1 MNEALPRIKVATNEI
16 VLLTS
21 LFCIYLMGLVMIFD
35 TSSAEVLDLHL
46 QKHTYTALAKQIAY
60 GCAGF
65 LLGVYLYKKG
75 AKKVL
80 ENSTLLLGIFT
91 VLLTFTFLP
100 FIGKSVNGSHRWITL
115 GIFTFQPSEFVK
127 YISLAFLIQQMG
139 GIESTFKK
147 YLKCLGFLFVP
158 LFLILIEPNNG
169 TVFVIVLTLVVASFL
184 ARVPFK
190 YWGIP
195 LLIAVAIGAASV
207 AALPY
212 AQSRVKNWLHP
223 EMDLRGKGH
232 QPYQA
237 KIATGSG
244 GLVGKGPGKS
254 LQKLSYLPE
263 AQNDFIAAIFA
274 EEYGF
279 LGVVVLILLYATFIL
294 TGYLIILTKRDEKV
308 KMLSSGIVFLVGFQ
322 AFLNLSVVT
331 GLLPSTGLN
340 LPFFSQ
346 GGSSLI
352 ANAAFVGLLLKKR

>member
-1 MNEALPRIKVATNEI
+1 MLLTRNEI

-21 LFCIYLMGLVMIFD
+21 IFCIYLIGLVMIFD

-46 QKHTYTALAKQIAY
+46 TKHTYTALAKQIAY
-60 GCAGF
+60 GCLGF
-65 LLGVYLYKKG
+65 LLGLSLYRIGPLKL
-75 AKKVL
+75 L
-80 ENSTLLLGIFT
+80 ECSRILLILFSFLL
-91 VLLTFTFLP
+91 VLTFAP
-100 FIGKSVNGSHRWITL
+100 IIGREVNGSHRWITL
-115 GIFTFQPSEFVK
+115 GFFTFQPSEFVK
-127 YISLAFLIQQMG
+127 YIALLFLIQQLG
-139 GIESTFKK
+139 GIETSFKK
-147 YLKCLGFLFVP
+147 YLECIGYLSIP
-158 LFLILIEPNNG
+158 LVLILIEPNNG
-169 TVFVIVLTLVVASFL
+169 TVFVIGITLIIASFL

-195 LLIAVAIGAASV
+195 LLIAIALGVASV

-212 AQSRVKNWLHP
+212 AQGRIKGWLHP
-223 EMDLRGKGH
+223 ESDLKGKGH

-237 KIATGSG
+237 KIATGTG
-244 GLVGKGPGKS
+244 GLIGKGPGKS
-254 LQKLSYLPE
+254 VQKLSYLPE
-263 AQNDFIAAIFA
+263 AQNDFIAAIYA

-279 LGVVVLILLYATFIL
+279 MGVSLLITLYVTFIL

-308 KMLSSGIVFLVGFQ
+308 KMLSAGIVFLIGFQ

-352 ANAAFVGLLLKKR
+352 ANASFVGLLLRKDE

>member
-1 MNEALPRIKVATNEI
+1 MIEAKGKLAANEI
-16 VLLTS
+16 LLLTS
-21 LFCIYLMGLVMIFD
+21 LFCIFLMGLVMIFD

-46 QKHTYTALAKQIAY
+46 QKHTYTALVKQIAY
-60 GCAGF
+60 GCVGF
-65 LLGVYLYKKG
+65 LLGVFLYKKG
-75 AKKVL
+75 PKKIL
-80 ENSTLLLGIFT
+80 DNSTTLIAI
-91 VLLTFTFLP
+91 FTFLLILP
-100 FIGKSVNGSHRWITL
+100 FVPIIGKTVNGSHRWITI
-115 GIFTFQPSEFVK
+115 GVFSFQPSEFVK
-127 YISLAFLIQQMG
+127 YISLAFLIQQMA
-139 GIESTFKK
+139 GIEPTFKK
-147 YLKCLGFLFVP
+147 YLKCLGLLFIP

-169 TVFVIVLTLVVASFL
+169 TVFVIVITLVVASFL
-184 ARVPFK
+184 AKVPFK

-195 LLIAVAIGAASV
+195 LLIAVMIGAASV

-212 AQSRVKNWLHP
+212 AQARVKNWLHP

-237 KIATGSG
+237 KIATGTG
-244 GLVGKGPGKS
+244 GLLGKGPGKS

-279 LGVVVLILLYATFIL
+279 LGVVTLILLYATFIL
-294 TGYLIILTKRDEKV
+294 TGYLIILTKKEEKV

-352 ANAAFVGLLLKKR
+352 ANAAFVGLLLRKDE

>member
-1 MNEALPRIKVATNEI
+1 MSLRSHDII
-16 VLLTS
+16 LITS

-46 QKHTYTALAKQIAY
+46 QKHTFTSLAKQIAY
-60 GCAGF
+60 GCLGF
-65 LLGVYLYKKG
+65 MAGVYLYRKG
-75 AKKVL
+75 GKQVL
-80 ENSTLLLGIFT
+80 ENSKTLIAVFSILLI
-91 VLLTFTFLP
+91 LP
-100 FIGKSVNGSHRWITL
+100 FVPLIGKTVNGSHRWINL
-115 GIFTFQPSEFVK
+115 GFFSFQPSEFVK
-127 YISLAFLIQQMG
+127 YIALAFLIQHMA
-139 GIESTFKK
+139 GIEATFKK
-147 YLKCLGFLFVP
+147 YLQCLGLLFIP

-169 TVFVIVLTLVVASFL
+169 TVFVIVITLVAASFL

-195 LLIAVAIGAASV
+195 LMIAVMIGAASV
-207 AALPY
+207 ATLPY
-212 AQSRVKNWLHP
+212 AQARVKNWLHP
-223 EMDLRGKGH
+223 ELDLKGKGH

-237 KIATGSG
+237 KIATGTG
-244 GLVGKGPGKS
+244 GLLGKGPGKS

-279 LGVVVLILLYATFIL
+279 LGVVLLILLYATFIL

-308 KMLSSGIVFLVGFQ
+308 RMLSAGIVFLIGFQ

-352 ANAAFVGLLLKKR
+352 ANAAFVGLLLRKDE

>member
-1 MNEALPRIKVATNEI
+1 MTLRSNDIILII
-16 VLLTS
+16 S
-21 LFCIYLMGLVMIFD
+21 LFCVYLMGLVMIFD

-46 QKHTYTALAKQIAY
+46 QKHAFTSLAKQIVY
-60 GCAGF
+60 GCIGF
-65 LLGVYLYKKG
+65 LGGVYLYKKG
-75 AKKVL
+75 AKSLL
-80 ENSTLLLGIFT
+80 ENSTVLIAIFS
-91 VLLTFTFLP
+91 VLLILPFVP
-100 FIGKSVNGSHRWITL
+100 FIGKTVNGSHRWINL
-115 GIFTFQPSEFVK
+115 GFFSFQPSEFVK
-127 YISLAFLIQQMG
+127 YIALAFLIHHMA
-139 GIESTFKK
+139 GIEPTFKK
-147 YLKCLGFLFVP
+147 YLKCLGMLFVP

-169 TVFVIVLTLVVASFL
+169 TVFVIVITLVAASFL
-184 ARVPFK
+184 AKVPFK

-195 LLIAVAIGAASV
+195 LIIAVAIGAASV
-207 AALPY
+207 ATLPY
-212 AQSRVKNWLHP
+212 AQARVRNWLHP
-223 EMDLRGKGH
+223 EMDLKGKGH

-244 GLVGKGPGKS
+244 GLLGKGPGKS

-263 AQNDFIAAIFA
+263 AQNDFIAAIYA

-279 LGVVVLILLYATFIL
+279 VGVVVLILLYATFIL

-308 KMLSSGIVFLVGFQ
+308 RMLSAGIVFLIGFQ

-352 ANAAFVGLLLKKR
+352 ANAAFVGLLLRKDE

>member
-1 MNEALPRIKVATNEI
+1 MLLKRNEI
-16 VLLTS
+16 FLLTA
-21 LFCIYLMGLVMIFD
+21 LFCIYLIGLVMIFD

-46 QKHTYTALAKQIAY
+46 TKHTYTSLAKQIAY
-60 GCAGF
+60 GCIGF
-65 LLGVYLYKKG
+65 LLGYLLYRVGPKKL
-75 AKKVL
+75 L
-80 ENSTLLLGIFT
+80 EQSKYLLIAFSFLLI
-91 VLLTFTFLP
+91 LTFAP
-100 FIGKSVNGSHRWITL
+100 VIGREVNGSHRWITL
-115 GIFTFQPSEFVK
+115 GFFTFQPSEFVK
-127 YISLAFLIQQMG
+127 YIALLFLIQSMA
-139 GIESTFKK
+139 GIEPSFKR
-147 YLKCLGFLFVP
+147 YLQCIGYLAIP
-158 LFLILIEPNNG
+158 LLLILIEPNNG
-169 TVFVIVLTLVVASFL
+169 TVFVIGVTLIIASFL
-184 ARVPFK
+184 AKVPFK

-195 LLIAVAIGAASV
+195 LLAAIFLGTASV
-207 AALPY
+207 ATLPY
-212 AQSRVKNWLHP
+212 AQGRINGWLHP
-223 EMDLRGKGH
+223 ENDLRGKGH

-244 GLVGKGPGKS
+244 GLLGKGPGKS

-279 LGVVVLILLYATFIL
+279 FGVCLLIVLYVTFIL

-308 KMLSSGIVFLVGFQ
+308 KMLSAGIVFLIGFQ

-352 ANAAFVGLLLKKR
+352 ANASFVGLLLRKDE